1 MINKIK
7 AILFDIDGI
16 LITGEKKLFSHRL
29 AEEQNI
35 PLEKVNEFFDKD
47 FRECSFGRADLK
59 EKIAPYLIKWNWK
72 GSVEDFLKYWFES
85 ESVKNKD
92 INKEILD
99 KIEKLRENGIKCYIA
114 SRQEKYRM
122 KYLSDTMGLKNY
134 FDGIF
139 CTCDIGYDKSEPEF
153 FQKILKE
160 LNFKPEEVIFF
171 DDREKNIE
179 IAKSLGIESHLCDDI
194 NSLEKLKLYE

>member
-1 MINKIK
+1 MKIK

-29 AEEQNI
+29 AEEHNI
-35 PLEKVNEFFDKD
+35 PLEKVNEFFDND

-59 EKIAPYLIKWNWK
+59 EKIQPYLIKWNWR
-72 GSVEDFLKYWFES
+72 GNVEDFLKYWFES

-92 INKEILD
+92 INKEILE
-99 KIEKLRENGIKCYIA
+99 KIGRIRERGIKCYIA

-122 KYLSDTMGLKNY
+122 KYIADNLGLKNY
-134 FDGIF
+134 LDGVF
-139 CTCDIGYDKSEPEF
+139 CTCDIGCDKSEPEF
-153 FQKILKE
+153 FNKVLKE
-160 LNFKPEEVIFF
+160 LNLVPEEVLFF

-179 IAKSLGIESHLCDDI
+179 NAKSLGIEAHLCDDI
-194 NSLEKLKLYE
+194 NNLEKLKLYE

>member
-1 MINKIK
+1 MNIK

-29 AEEQNI
+29 AEEYNI
-35 PLEKVNEFFDKD
+35 PLEKVNEFFEND

-59 EKIAPYLIKWNWK
+59 EKIQPYLIKWNWK
-72 GSVEDFLKYWFES
+72 GNVEDFLKYWFES
-85 ESVKNKD
+85 ESIKNKY
-92 INKEILD
+92 INKEILN
-99 KIEKLRENGIKCYIA
+99 KIEKLREQGIKCYIA

-122 KYLSDTMGLKNY
+122 KYISNNLDLKKY
-134 FDGIF
+134 FDGVF

-153 FQKILKE
+153 FHKVLKE
-160 LNFKPEEVIFF
+160 LNLAPEEVLFF

-179 IAKSLGIESHLCDDI
+179 TAKSLGIEAHLCDDI
-194 NSLEKLKLYE
+194 NNSEIYAKIFNF